1 MTDNN
6 PSHELESEVRSYSR
20 AFPIVVKRAQGARL
34 WTDQDEEYIDFL
46 AGAGSLN
53 YGHNNP
59 LLKQSILDH
68 LQADGLVN
76 GLDMAS
82 VAKNEFI
89 DTFSRH
95 ILEPRQLDYKM
106 QFCGPTGT
114 NAVEAALKLARK
126 VKQRSGIISF
136 TNGFHGMTLGAL
148 AVTGNEYHKEDIY
161 SGNTNV
167 AFMPYDRYVDGVE
180 DSSVLLRKYLED
192 ASSGVGLPAAV
203 ILETVQGEGG
213 INVARSA
220 WLRSIRKICDDFDVL
235 MIVDDI
241 QMGCGRT
248 GTFFS
253 FEEAGIRPDIV
264 LLSKSIG
271 AYGLPM
277 SLVLLRPE
285 LDEWDPGQHNGTF
298 RGNNLAFVA
307 ATRAINLYWRD
318 TNFSGAIRKKS
329 HRVRDFLQRMASRFP
344 EAAFEV
350 RGRGLALGIES
361 RAMPE
366 IANEFREQCFR
377 EKLIIETAGASDQVL
392 KFLPPL
398 TISESELEAGLRKAE
413 RAMETVLR
421 SKRGNPD
428 RIAGQA

>member
-271 AYGLPM
+271 A
-277 SLVLLRPE
+277 
-285 LDEWDPGQHNGTF
+285 
-298 RGNNLAFVA
+298 
-307 ATRAINLYWRD
+307 
-318 TNFSGAIRKKS
+318 
-329 HRVRDFLQRMASRFP
+329 
-344 EAAFEV
+344 
-350 RGRGLALGIES
+350 
-361 RAMPE
+361 
-366 IANEFREQCFR
+366 
-377 EKLIIETAGASDQVL
+377 
-392 KFLPPL
+392 
-398 TISESELEAGLRKAE
+398 
-413 RAMETVLR
+413 
-421 SKRGNPD
+421 
-428 RIAGQA
+428 